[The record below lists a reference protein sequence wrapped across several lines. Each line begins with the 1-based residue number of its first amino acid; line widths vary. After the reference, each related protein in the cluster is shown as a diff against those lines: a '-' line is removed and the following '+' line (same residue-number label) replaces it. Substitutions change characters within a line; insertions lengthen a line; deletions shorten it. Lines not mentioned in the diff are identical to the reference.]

1 MPYHRFI
8 QANLDRLLDSPEK
21 ALLRVTKAKRR
32 AQTFA
37 KRSGRWVKR
46 RWLLNLPHSSKR
58 LPQGLKPWFPLLED
72 LIRQIS

>member
-46 RWLLNLPHSSKR
+46 RWLLRSTS
-58 LPQGLKPWFPLLED
+58 QFTA
-72 LIRQIS
+72 ST